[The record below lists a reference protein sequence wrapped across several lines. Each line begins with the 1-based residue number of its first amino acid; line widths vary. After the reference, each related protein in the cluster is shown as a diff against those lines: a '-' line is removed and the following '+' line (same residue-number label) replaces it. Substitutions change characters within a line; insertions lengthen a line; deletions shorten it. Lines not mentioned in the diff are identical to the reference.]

1 MSDKLFKLP
10 LFAKTQQLQS
20 IPGEDAKRVFMITEA
35 IKPQPEKSMG
45 YLVEQVSGRQVRIHA
60 WLAIGGA
67 IFTCDEP
74 IAARPERSPDA
85 GMAKDDD
92 GGIFFFVRAEGRPVK
107 AAHFTQRE
115 KDGRLTV
122 SSSMNDLGPYG
133 TGSHDIDVMGA
144 ACYLAQWGHETAGF
158 RVLREMGNLKYLTR
172 YEGRRDLGNSHPGDG
187 ARFRGRGL
195 PMLTGRYNY
204 RMCGR
209 FLDLP
214 LEEQP
219 ELVEQPDIAVRA
231 GNWFWITRECNA
243 LADQG
248 RFTLL
253 TRRING
259 GVTGIDNRRRLLF
272 SVEQAMLKVAKDE
285 FE

>member
-1 MSDKLFKLP
+1 MLDLSHLQRLF
-10 LFAKTQQLQS
+10 
-20 IPGEDAKRVFMITEA
+20 PGSVPGVLEA
-35 IKPQPEKSMG
+35 ILDFG
-45 YLVEQVSGRQVRIHA
+45 V
-60 WLAIGGA
+60 
-67 IFTCDEP
+67 DE
-74 IAARPERSPDA
+74 A
-85 GMAKDDD
+85 
-92 GGIFFFVRAEGRPVK
+92 
-107 AAHFTQRE
+107 Q
-115 KDGRLTV
+115 LT
-122 SSSMNDLGPYG
+122 N
-133 TGSHDIDVMGA
+133 TRRF

-158 RVLREMGNLKYLTR
+158 RVLREMGNAKYLTR
-172 YEGRRDLGNSHPGDG
+172 YEGRRDLGNNKPGDG
-187 ARFRGRGL
+187 ARFCGRGL

-209 FLDLP
+209 FLNLP